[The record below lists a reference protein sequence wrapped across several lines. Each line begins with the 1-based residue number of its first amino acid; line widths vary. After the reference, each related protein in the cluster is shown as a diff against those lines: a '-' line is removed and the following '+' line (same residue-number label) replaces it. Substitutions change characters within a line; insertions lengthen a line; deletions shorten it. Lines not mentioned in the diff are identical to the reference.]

1 MLAIIIGFIIGL
13 LVPVQTS
20 VNTRL
25 RGVVGSPFL
34 ASLISFSI
42 GSLFLLILVLLV
54 DGNLTGLTATAD
66 EPFWIWGGGLLGV
79 IYLTGNILL
88 FPRLGGVQTVIM
100 PIFGQ
105 VIMGLLIDHFGLFES
120 TVTSLSLTRVIGAVL
135 VLLGVVGTVALG
147 DYFARRRKQ
156 QVASS
161 ENSVLVWRLLGILT
175 GMMSAAQTAING
187 HLGSVLGSAVKGAL
201 ISFVIG
207 MITLLLLNLI
217 LRTKWHIDRSQSLP
231 AWIWIGGLIGA
242 LFVAGNA
249 FIVPL
254 VGTGL
259 AVVIVTIGLL
269 TGSLLI
275 DRFGWFGAKK
285 QPVTGVQIV
294 SLLVMLGGIILIRL

>member
-25 RGVVGSPFL
+25 RSVVGSPFL

-100 PIFGQ
+100 
-105 VIMGLLIDHFGLFES
+105 GLLIDHFGLFES

-156 QVASS
+156 QVTSS
-161 ENSVLVWRLLGILT
+161 ENSLLVWRLLGILT
-175 GMMSAAQTAING
+175 GIMSAAQTAING

-294 SLLVMLGGIILIRL
+294 SLLVMLAGIVLIRI

>member
-42 GSLFLLILVLLV
+42 GSLFLLILVLVV
-54 DGNLTGLTATAD
+54 DGNLTGLMATAD

-156 QVASS
+156 QMTSS
-161 ENSVLVWRLLGILT
+161 ENSLFIWRLLGILT

-207 MITLLLLNLI
+207 TITLLLLNLI
-217 LRTKWHIDRSQSLP
+217 LRTKWHIDRSQPLP
-231 AWIWIGGLIGA
+231 AWIWIG
-242 LFVAGNA
+242 
-249 FIVPL
+249 
-254 VGTGL
+254 
-259 AVVIVTIGLL
+259 
-269 TGSLLI
+269 
-275 DRFGWFGAKK
+275 
-285 QPVTGVQIV
+285 
-294 SLLVMLGGIILIRL
+294 